1 MRRGV
6 VSTFRASFFCLSLFG
21 SNLLPLSFCTYFY
34 FAFSVMISKHIIFA
48 RE

>member
-6 VSTFRASFFCLSLFG
+6 VSAFQASFFCLSLFG
-21 SNLLPLSFCTYFY
+21 SNALPSSFCTYFY
-34 FAFSVMISKHIIFA
+34 FSFSVMISKHIIFA